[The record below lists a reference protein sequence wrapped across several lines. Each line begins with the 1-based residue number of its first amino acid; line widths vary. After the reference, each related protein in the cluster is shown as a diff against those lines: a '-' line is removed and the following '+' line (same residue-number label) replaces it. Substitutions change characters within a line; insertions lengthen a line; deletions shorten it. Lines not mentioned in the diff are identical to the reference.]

1 MNRDLTRQVSV
12 LVLAVVAIFGAAWGA
27 GAFGGTPTSEA
38 ADGALSASATPVAPG
53 TTAFS
58 IWSVI
63 YLGLVAYAVWQAL
76 PAQRESARQR
86 SMGWLAALSML
97 LNAGWLLVVQAGSVW
112 ASVVVMA
119 ALLTTLVMILERMRA
134 TPSSSL
140 VETVLVDGTFGLYLG
155 WVTVAAIANVTAALK
170 TAEPGDLGL
179 GATGWSVVLLVVA
192 ALIAVGFAVHT
203 DGRLAINLAM
213 AWGLAWIAVARWEGP
228 LEDST
233 VAPVAAA
240 AAAVALLSAVV
251 VRLRRRA

>member
-12 LVLAVVAIFGAAWGA
+12 LILAVVAIFGAAWGA

-63 YLGLVAYAVWQAL
+63 YLGLIAYAVWQAL

-86 SMGWLAALSML
+86 SMGWLAAVSML

-140 VETVLVDGTFGLYLG
+140 VENVLVDGTFGLYLG

-192 ALIAVGFAVHT
+192 AVIAVGFAVHT
-203 DGRLAINLAM
+203 GGRLAINLAM

-251 VRLRRRA
+251 VRLRHRA